1 MTEPNL
7 RLMCFGGTMHIG
19 GCFHPSSN
27 EALKMS
33 SGIDVY
39 GQPIWYLV
47 MCLML
52 AWIVV
57 FFCLIKGIKSTG
69 KVEHLHFNLVLVHV
83 DLSHSLY
90 CSF

>member
-1 MTEPNL
+1 MVFLTAL
-7 RLMCFGGTMHIG
+7 ISF
-19 GCFHPSSN
+19 SN

-33 SGIDVY
+33 TGMDVY

-47 MCLML
+47 LCLML

-69 KVEHLHFNLVLVHV
+69 KVFIDASKLITRAA
-83 DLSHSLY
+83 S
-90 CSF
+90 